1 MEWWEDI
8 YNRQIYFD
16 LYEEEDTKLAEKE
29 VQQVLTY
36 LQKHHCPQ
44 PAI

>member
-16 LYEEEDTKLAEKE
+16 LYQGREYGSLAGEEYTIVSPSAIILATKPL
-29 VQQVLTY
+29 
-36 LQKHHCPQ
+36 
-44 PAI
+44 